1 MSAEYSSKMPINI
14 NKSIFTT
21 TTENENPKYLN
32 ALYPNSNC
40 NVRNMDNY
48 LLVMYDRENI
58 NDYKEI
64 VTYDNKQYKLESIR
78 IYSPSI
84 HLFNG
89 SSTSGE
95 IVMYHVCLEDDGI
108 LNICVPLVVSTTS
121 PELENKTF
129 KNIVEHCFTKSG
141 NIGETIAIHDKVFN
155 AGSFIPKASFY
166 NYRAGSK
173 SGIEHCRSQ
182 LENEGRK
189 GNCSENEEVVV
200 YHKDDGYLQI
210 TEDTFRKLSK
220 IVSPH
225 NYKVKDNEYE
235 FNPYNLI
242 EGWTEHKEDHDAD
255 HKGDSC
261 VRGEQIKADH
271 DLMIGI
277 GRGNNNIIPGTRY
290 SAVPVY
296 GALFPSFV
304 ALVLLVYRNSSNPLS

>member
-21 TTENENPKYLN
+21 AAENENPKYLN

-58 NDYKEI
+58 NDYKEV

-78 IYSPSI
+78 IYSPSV

-89 SSTSGE
+89 ASTSGE
-95 IVMYHVCLEDDGI
+95 IVMYHICLEDDGI

-141 NIGETIAIHDKVFN
+141 NVGETIAIHDKVFN

-173 SGIEHCRSQ
+173 SGIEHCRTL

-210 TEDTFRKLSK
+210 SEDTFRKLSK
-220 IVSPH
+220 IVSQH

-242 EGWTEHKEDHDAD
+242 EGFDKEEHKKEHKDEDCA
-255 HKGDSC
+255 
-261 VRGEQIKADH
+261 RGEQIKADH
-271 DLMIGI
+271 DLMISPLARQNSIFTSVPAI
-277 GRGNNNIIPGTRY
+277 GAIPLWLAI
-290 SAVPVY
+290 SVMV
-296 GALFPSFV
+296 V
-304 ALVLLVYRNSSNPLS
+304 IRNRNK

>member
-21 TTENENPKYLN
+21 AAENENPKYLN

-78 IYSPSI
+78 IYSPSV

-89 SSTSGE
+89 ASTSGE
-95 IVMYHVCLEDDGI
+95 IVMYHICLEDDGI

-129 KNIVEHCFTKSG
+129 KNIVDHCFTKSG

-166 NYRAGSK
+166 NYIAGSK
-173 SGIEHCRSQ
+173 SGIEHCRTL

-210 TEDTFRKLSK
+210 SEDTFRKLSK

-242 EGWTEHKEDHDAD
+242 EGGSWDEKEAHTAEHKS
-255 HKGDSC
+255 DSC
-261 VRGEQIKADH
+261 VRGQQIKANH
-271 DLMIGI
+271 DLMISPIGNYNLDNGAGWGAGI
-277 GRGNNNIIPGTRY
+277 
-290 SAVPVY
+290 AW
-296 GALFPSFV
+296 FV
-304 ALVLLVYRNSSNPLS
+304 ILVMIGFKKFAPESS